1 MRRQVGLRTI
11 GAVTAGAVTFEA
23 LVLLSLFAARAGWP
37 AYAAAEPSR
46 AFSFTMLLVRLAV
59 AALITLVA
67 GAVAARVDQS
77 TKRAALMFGLALLA
91 LSVVWHIRIWYQYPV
106 WYHLCW
112 LACIVP
118 FSVLGGS
125 LVRRAGPR

>member
-1 MRRQVGLRTI
+1 M
-11 GAVTAGAVTFEA
+11 TFEA
-23 LVLLSLFAARAGWP
+23 LVLLSLFAARAGWH

-59 AALITLVA
+59 AALITLAA
-67 GAVAARVDQS
+67 GAVAAQVDRGAQ
-77 TKRAALMFGLALLA
+77 RATLMFGLVLLA
-91 LSVVWHIRIWYQYPV
+91 LSAVWHIRIWDQYPV

-125 LVRRAGPR
+125 LVRPAEPR